1 MIITL
6 FRVAGK
12 FYGICKRHKVLVT
25 ILVFAFLMTF
35 AVGKAIVNHI
45 SSSLASASQQN
56 QLAQAEKKID
66 EMHSILANTSYQN
79 QMTWQDLMVYYNN
92 SKAYGVRSI
101 HHDTLIKALC
111 EKYIS
116 KVTIPLNSILFNNEL
131 VSMPDSSF
139 NINHDSTGSYG
150 VPYSIFEEIDSLCN
164 SVGLKT
170 MAINFASK
178 YIRVQK
184 VIQQRLEIITEQAM
198 AIQRKK
204 YAEELRNQYLDDN
217 LDIKVTAYGP
227 NNTILKLS
235 YPLFNDV
242 WSHKMENGD
251 VIEGIKKIGFK
262 RFEMSD
268 GYDWGVYWNFNE

>member
-1 MIITL
+1 
-6 FRVAGK
+6 
-12 FYGICKRHKVLVT
+12 
-25 ILVFAFLMTF
+25 
-35 AVGKAIVNHI
+35 
-45 SSSLASASQQN
+45 
-56 QLAQAEKKID
+56 
-66 EMHSILANTSYQN
+66 
-79 QMTWQDLMVYYNN
+79 
-92 SKAYGVRSI
+92 
-101 HHDTLIKALC
+101 
-111 EKYIS
+111 
-116 KVTIPLNSILFNNEL
+116 
-131 VSMPDSSF
+131 
-139 NINHDSTGSYG
+139 
-150 VPYSIFEEIDSLCN
+150 
-164 SVGLKT
+164 
-170 MAINFASK
+170 
-178 YIRVQK
+178 
-184 VIQQRLEIITEQAM
+184 M